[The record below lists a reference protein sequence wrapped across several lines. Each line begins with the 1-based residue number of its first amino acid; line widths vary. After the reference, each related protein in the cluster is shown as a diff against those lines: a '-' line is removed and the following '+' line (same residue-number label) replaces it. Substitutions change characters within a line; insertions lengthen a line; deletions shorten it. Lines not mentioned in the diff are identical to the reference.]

1 MKRVLMTSAAFA
13 VCASAAFAADPD
25 EAKKSSGPSFDVEI
39 AGGVD
44 YDSNVSVDQID
55 INTGADDFAA
65 AIDADFDFSTPLGP
79 DTELQLGYGFSQSLH
94 FDFTDF
100 DLQSHLATADL
111 SHDFG
116 LAEIGAAYRFAY
128 SRLGGDP
135 FLTMHQINPYISKF
149 IGKTLYLRGGYTY
162 SDKDFEEPAIIPAP
176 ATRDAKNNSFGGD
189 VYVFLNGVKSY
200 FVAGYEREIE
210 KAVSDEFDFHANNYR
225 VRFAQRFP
233 FGAGDAE
240 LSLGYR
246 FEDRDYDNQTPSI
259 LAVRA
264 DERHRFQAEL
274 EIPVTDHA
282 FARLELEH
290 GDYKSNLPSA
300 DYKQDLAGVRLG
312 LRF

>member
-1 MKRVLMTSAAFA
+1 MKRLMMTAAAIAISAGTALA
-13 VCASAAFAADPD
+13 Q
-25 EAKKSSGPSFDVEI
+25 EAGGPNKDNGPSFDVEI
-39 AGGVD
+39 AAGVD
-44 YDSNVSVDQID
+44 YDSNVSVNELDA
-55 INTGADDFAA
+55 NTGADDFAA
-65 AIDADFDFSTPLGP
+65 AIDADFDFSTPVGP
-79 DTELQLGYGFSQSLH
+79 GTELQLGYGFSQSLH
-94 FDFTDF
+94 FDFTAF

-116 LAEIGAAYRFAY
+116 FAEIGAAYRFAY

-135 FLTMHQINPYISKF
+135 FLTMHQVNPYISKF
-149 IGKTLYLRGGYTY
+149 IGKTLYVRAGYTY
-162 SDKDFEEPAIIPAP
+162 ADKNFEEPAAIPAP
-176 ATRDAKNNSFGGD
+176 PTRDAKSNSFGGD
-189 VYVFLNGVKSY
+189 VYFFLNGVKSY
-200 FVAGYEREIE
+200 LMAGYERDIE

-225 VRFAQRFP
+225 VRFSQRFP
-233 FGAGDAE
+233 FGSGDAE

-246 FEDRDYDNQTPSI
+246 FEDRNYDNQTPSI

-274 EIPVTDHA
+274 EIPVTEHA
-282 FARLELEH
+282 FARLEFEH

>member
-1 MKRVLMTSAAFA
+1 MNRVLMMTAAFA
-13 VCASAAFAADPD
+13 VCAGDALAADP
-25 EAKKSSGPSFDVEI
+25 EETKKSSGPSFDVEI
-39 AGGVD
+39 AAGVD
-44 YDSNVSVDQID
+44 YDSNVSVNQLDA
-55 INTGADDFAA
+55 NTGVDDFAA
-65 AIDADFDFSTPLGP
+65 AIDADVDFSTPLGA

-94 FDFTDF
+94 FDLTAF
-100 DLQSHLATADL
+100 DLQSHLATVDL

-116 LAEIGAAYRFAY
+116 FAEVGAAYRFAY

-135 FLTMHQINPYISKF
+135 FLTMHQVNPYISKF
-149 IGKTLYLRGGYTY
+149 IGKILYVRGGYTY
-162 SDKDFEEPAIIPAP
+162 TDKNFEEPATIPAP
-176 ATRDAKNNSFGGD
+176 ATRDATNDSFGGD
-189 VYVFLNGVKSY
+189 VYLFLNGVKSY
-200 FVAGYEREIE
+200 VVGGYEREIE
-210 KAVSDEFDFHANNYR
+210 KAVSDEFDFHADNFR

-246 FEDRDYDNQTPSI
+246 FEDRNYDNQTPSI

-264 DERHRFQAEL
+264 DERHRFQADL
-274 EIPVTDHA
+274 EIPLTKRA
-282 FARLELEH
+282 FARLEVEH

>member
-1 MKRVLMTSAAFA
+1 MNRVLMTAALA
-13 VCASAAFAADPD
+13 LGAGAAAASETD
-25 EAKKSSGPSFDVEI
+25 ETKKSSGPSFDVEI
-39 AGGVD
+39 AAGVD
-44 YDSNVSVDQID
+44 YDSNISVNQLDA
-55 INTGADDFAA
+55 NTGADDFAA
-65 AIDADFDFSTPLGP
+65 AIDADFDFSTPVGP
-79 DTELQLGYGFSQSLH
+79 DTEFQLGYGFSQSLH
-94 FDFTDF
+94 ADFTAF

-111 SHDFG
+111 THDFG

-135 FLTMHQINPYISKF
+135 FLTMHQVNPYISKF

-162 SDKDFEEPAIIPAP
+162 TDKNFEEPAAIPAP
-176 ATRDAKNNSFGGD
+176 PTRDAKNNSFGGD

-200 FVAGYEREIE
+200 LVGGYEREIE
-210 KAVSDEFDFHANNYR
+210 KAVSDEFDFHADNFR

-233 FGAGDAE
+233 FGGGDAE

-246 FEDRDYDNQTPSI
+246 FEDRNYDNQTPSI

-264 DERHRFQAEL
+264 DERHRFQADL

-282 FARLELEH
+282 FARLEVEH
-290 GDYKSNLPSA
+290 GDYKSNLASA
-300 DYKQDLAGVRLG
+300 DYRQNLAGVRLG

>member
-1 MKRVLMTSAAFA
+1 MNRVMMMTAAFA
-13 VCASAAFAADPD
+13 VCAGDALAADP
-25 EAKKSSGPSFDVEI
+25 EAAKKSSGPSFDIEI
-39 AGGVD
+39 AAGVD
-44 YDSNVSVDQID
+44 YDSNVSVNQLDA
-55 INTGADDFAA
+55 NTGVDDFAA
-65 AIDADFDFSTPLGP
+65 ALDADFDFSTPLGP

-94 FDFTDF
+94 FDLTAF

-135 FLTMHQINPYISKF
+135 FLTMHQVNPYISKF
-149 IGKTLYLRGGYTY
+149 IGKTLYVRGGYTY
-162 SDKDFEEPAIIPAP
+162 TDKNFEEPATSD
-176 ATRDAKNNSFGGD
+176 ATNDSFGGD
-189 VYVFLNGVKSY
+189 VYLFLNGVKSY
-200 FVAGYEREIE
+200 LVGGYEREIE
-210 KAVSDEFDFHANNYR
+210 KAVSDEFDFHADNFR

-246 FEDRDYDNQTPSI
+246 FEDRNYDNQTPSI

-264 DERHRFQAEL
+264 DERHRFQADL
-274 EIPVTDHA
+274 EIPLTKRA
-282 FARLELEH
+282 FARLEFEH